1 MLRLPPVSI
10 VRPAT
15 IDEALDAIE
24 LDGAR
29 IVAGGTDLWPNL
41 KRRSQQARVVVDLL
55 SIPGLGD
62 IRFDGETLR
71 IGATVKLSTI
81 LERQDIRERFPALHR
96 SIASISSPP
105 LRNMAT
111 IGGNLCVDT
120 RCTFYN
126 QTEEWRRSIGFCMKE
141 RGETCWVATSSPRCW
156 AHSAS
161 DAAPML
167 CALDASVRLVSRR
180 EERVIP
186 LAAMYRDDGIEFLA
200 KRPDEILTEILVPLS
215 SDAAHCRSAFWK
227 LRRRHSIDFA
237 VASVA
242 AAVWFDANHA
252 ISNASVYLGAVS
264 SSPMAVPG
272 ANDMMKGRAL
282 DEDCVE
288 AVMSAAQKIARPLDN
303 TDFAAAWR
311 NRMVRLYTG
320 AALNEIAGREP
331 GIAAPHHSA

>member
-1 MLRLPPVSI
+1 MLRLPPVSV

-15 IDEALDAIE
+15 VAEALDAME
-24 LDGAR
+24 RDGAR

-41 KRRSQQARVVVDLL
+41 KRRSQQANVVVDLM

-62 IRFDGETLR
+62 IHFDGAVLS
-71 IGATVKLSTI
+71 IGATAKLTELI
-81 LERQDIRERFPALHR
+81 EHPTLREHFPAFHR
-96 SIASISSPP
+96 SIRSISSPP

-167 CALDASVRLVSRR
+167 CALDARVRLVSRQ

-186 LAAMYRDDGIEFLA
+186 LAKMYRDDGIDFLA
-200 KRPDEILTEILVPLS
+200 KRHDEILTEITVPLS
-215 SDAAHCRSAFWK
+215 SSSAHCQSAFWK

-242 AAVWFDANHA
+242 AAVWFDANH
-252 ISNASVYLGAVS
+252 IVENASIFLGAVS
-264 SSPMAVPG
+264 SSPVAVPG
-272 ANDMMKGRAL
+272 VNEMLRGRTL
-282 DEDCVE
+282 DQESVE
-288 AVMSAAQKIARPLDN
+288 TVMSAAQKIARPLDN

-320 AALNEIAGREP
+320 AALNEIAGRDP
-331 GIAAPHHSA
+331 GVAAPHHVA

>member
-24 LDGAR
+24 RDGAR

-41 KRRSQQARVVVDLL
+41 KRRSQQATVVVDLL

-62 IRFDGETLR
+62 IHVDGDALH
-71 IGATVKLSTI
+71 IGATVKLSAI
-81 LERQDIRERFPALHR
+81 LEHDVIRERFPALRR
-96 SIASISSPP
+96 SVASISSPP

-186 LAAMYRDDGIEFLA
+186 LAKMYRDDGIEFLA
-200 KRPDEILTEILVPLS
+200 KRHDEILTEILLPLNS
-215 SDAAHCRSAFWK
+215 AADFCNSAFWK

-242 AAVWFDANHA
+242 AAVWFDENRTVER
-252 ISNASVYLGAVS
+252 ASVYLGAVS
-264 SSPMAVPG
+264 SSPVAVPG
-272 ANDMMKGRAL
+272 VNDILRGRAL

-288 AVMSAAQKIARPLDN
+288 AVMAAAQKTSRPLDN

-320 AALNEIAGREP
+320 AALHEIAGRDP
-331 GIAAPHHSA
+331 GIAPPHHSA